1 MVSSLWSRTL
11 IGQVFSSSSSSNYL
25 TIVLLFLQ
33 RVLKCLYSVS
43 LCPLDPN
50 CYVSLAALL
59 MGLACTTAPDLLKPF
74 VFLSLPSALASPQ
87 PIVLALLWWVWIKPF
102 SKSDSTV
109 VQRRMSPVRFHLMNI
124 TEVKV
129 KAGHRGDFFFHSFTT
144 WICKCDTHTKTHTQC
159 YVFYALW
166 GLHVVIM
173 HFLTLT
179 TTNVYLILILNSNPV
194 QTKS

>member
-1 MVSSLWSRTL
+1 MSVLSL
-11 IGQVFSSSSSSNYL
+11 
-25 TIVLLFLQ
+25 
-33 RVLKCLYSVS
+33 SVS
-43 LCPLDPN
+43 PRPKLLCLTGSIVN
-50 CYVSLAALL
+50 GISLHYHN
-59 MGLACTTAPDLLKPF
+59 PDLLKPF

-109 VQRRMSPVRFHLMNI
+109 VQRRMSPVRFHLMNV

-129 KAGHRGDFFFHSFTT
+129 KAGHRGDYFFFILLQPEYVSV
-144 WICKCDTHTKTHTQC
+144 THTKTHTQC
-159 YVFYALW
+159 YVFFYALW

-173 HFLTLT
+173 HFLTRT